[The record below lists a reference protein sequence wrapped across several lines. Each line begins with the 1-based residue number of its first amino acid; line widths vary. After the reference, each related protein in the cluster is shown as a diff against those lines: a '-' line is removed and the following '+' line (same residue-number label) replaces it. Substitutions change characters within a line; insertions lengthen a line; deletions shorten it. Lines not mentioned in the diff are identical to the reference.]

1 MRDHSSDS
9 RCAFCPSDARS
20 AKSSSYRWR
29 WSIASPEDSTAGEA
43 GSCSQSHQ
51 SLLWL
56 PPSTWCAAVLL
67 PHRKVLGKLDMG
79 FLSGP
84 ARAGGTGRSC
94 RRCVRRRQ
102 QGSGGL
108 LGVPGSVVAWS
119 SEGVEPGGWGEP
131 GQSVGDVDFP
141 AAVVDQGVVVAAEQH
156 AVLEAGLAV
165 VGPVA
170 DVGDLAAAGGGGG
183 GGGGP

>member
-67 PHRKVLGKLDMG
+67 PHRKVLGKLDMA

-84 ARAGGTGRSC
+84 ARDGWAGAILPPVRAATPAGVRLSAGRA
-94 RRCVRRRQ
+94 R
-102 QGSGGL
+102 
-108 LGVPGSVVAWS
+108 
-119 SEGVEPGGWGEP
+119 
-131 GQSVGDVDFP
+131 VGC
-141 AAVVDQGVVVAAEQH
+141 GVVFVAGRARR
-156 AVLEAGLAV
+156 
-165 VGPVA
+165 VG
-170 DVGDLAAAGGGGG
+170 
-183 GGGGP
+183 